1 MTVQD
6 GLQGAAVIFFRVV
19 EDQGIDLADRQD
31 AFDILDIGFGGSVGN
46 RIDEDILF
54 APKQVR

>member
-1 MTVQD
+1 M
-6 GLQGAAVIFFRVV
+6 IFFRVV

-54 APKQVR
+54 APKQVRLRKK